1 LHSAVDVY
9 AKNRE
14 MIAAVASSRLAGCAN
29 PAIDVRIDGTT
40 VSGLD
45 AISVGPNFD
54 YFAG

>member
-14 MIAAVASSRLAGCAN
+14 MIAAVGSSRLTRGAN
-29 PAIDVRIDGTT
+29 AAIDVRIDGAT
-40 VSGLD
+40 VSHFD
-45 AISVGPNFD
+45 AISIGPNFD